1 MKKKLV
7 FLSVGCVLASA
18 TIAISCIVASRGDLF
33 VKSKGTDE
41 FYSITIDATKDIT
54 SAKDYVDGS
63 FTVKTD
69 QNKNDITFLYEDVSY
84 NDGTNGDSEGVY
96 LRANGAGYIYNA
108 IGNEVKSMT
117 SITIKGNNNPLT
129 VKWGF
134 KNESTI
140 KFEDSSWDYA
150 TPSGH
155 EFDFNGDKPN
165 YFKIESGTNMNDT
178 LITQIVIKYSTA
190 CEFGENPYRESGK
203 IRYRL
208 FHENE
213 NSYYKAIG
221 FIDKY
226 DPDNPKDLT
235 FASEFDGI
243 PVTSIDGF
251 AYNEDIESIDLTGSN
266 VTEIFTTAF
275 SNCTNLTTIIG
286 FDQITSFRYECLRDT
301 KIGGTLTFSDQ
312 LVRIE
317 GFAFYNCD
325 EITNVVFADE
335 CDPTLL
341 YYNAFNNCDN
351 IVNCTI
357 GNAMTNS
364 VPEFYNCDL
373 FANYITATDSVYFKA
388 VDGIL
393 YSVEPNDKLKLLSIP
408 AHNACEN
415 YVMPA
420 NVDTTKEGFAEG
432 NAKLKSFVY
441 NDTIT
446 VVNNDSFE
454 YCTTLESVTIG
465 ESVSI
470 IYNGAFNGCTSLNS
484 IHFNGTTDQWKAI
497 SFGTGWNAGVPATEV
512 VCSNGSVDL

>member
-7 FLSVGCVLASA
+7 FLSAGCVLASA
-18 TIAISCIVASRGDLF
+18 TIAISCIVASRGGLF
-33 VKSKGTDE
+33 AKSKGTDE

-140 KFEDSSWDYA
+140 KFEGSTWDYA

-208 FHENE
+208 FHEDE

-226 DPDNPKDLT
+226 DPANPKDLT
-235 FASEFDGI
+235 FASEFDGV
-243 PVTSIDGF
+243 PVTAVQGFDGCS
-251 AYNEDIESIDLTGSN
+251 DIESVDFTGTN
-266 VTEIFTTAF
+266 ITEIHTFAF
-275 SNCTNLTTIIG
+275 NNCTNLTTITG
-286 FDQITSFRYECLRDT
+286 FSQITSFRYQCLQNT
-301 KIGGTLTFSDQ
+301 KISGVLSFSNQ
-312 LVRIE
+312 LIRIE
-317 GFAFYNCD
+317 SQAFYNCD
-325 EITNVVFADE
+325 EITEVIFADG
-335 CDPTLL
+335 CDPTFL
-341 YYNAFNNCDN
+341 YYNAFDNCDS
-351 IVNCTI
+351 IVSCTI

-364 VPEFYNCDL
+364 IPDFNNCDL
-373 FANYITATDSVYFKA
+373 FADYIAAADSVYFK
-388 VDGIL
+388 VDDGIL
-393 YSVEPNDKLKLLSIP
+393 YNVEPNDKLRLCAIP
-408 AHNACEN
+408 AHNATVN
-415 YVMPA
+415 YVMA
-420 NVDTTKEGFAEG
+420 DDIESTKEGFASN
-432 NAKLKSFVY
+432 NAVLESFVF
-441 NDTIT
+441 NDNIE

-454 YCTTLESVTIG
+454 YCTTLESVIIG

-512 VCSNGSVDL
+512 VCSDGSVTL